1 MTRFLATDE
10 NPVGWK
16 LEDILTVLQDD
27 IVRRSHKII
36 EDHRPEARQVL
47 HNNIEILGLLTRCID
62 LAKGSSRVLASLGP
76 SRAPNGPPRIGV
88 L

>member
-10 NPVGWK
+10 NPGGWK
-16 LEDILTVLQDD
+16 LEDILTTLQDD

-36 EDHRPEARQVL
+36 EDHRPESRHVL

-62 LAKGSSRVLASLGP
+62 LAHGSTRILSSLGR
-76 SRAPNGPPRIGV
+76 SLAPEGPPRIGI